1 MALDIDERHLLRLGH
16 GEEELQTDKDFSRC
30 LHATRGLCEQSEGQ
44 SAHLACHWGDCVNRV
59 KGSLLTLHATGGT
72 V

>member
-1 MALDIDERHLLRLGH
+1 MSAIYFDWVTARKSCRPTRTSAGACMPLG
-16 GEEELQTDKDFSRC
+16 
-30 LHATRGLCEQSEGQ
+30 GLCEQSEGQ

-59 KGSLLTLHATGGT
+59 KGSLPTLHATGGS